1 MALQFKEGADVYTA
15 DGEKAGTVNR
25 VVIDPL
31 TDEVT
36 HLVVSKGWLFVT
48 EKVVPIHLI
57 EEAIEDRVELTL
69 IEDLEML
76 PVLKERHF
84 LTVYGTEETPYE
96 RPVVWYPPLGTAWWR
111 PAGYL
116 HYPAPFGYSEP
127 PYVVQTEKNIPP
139 GTVAMKEG
147 AEVVASDGES
157 VGEVARVFADSYS
170 GRVTHVIIS
179 QGLLQQEEKL
189 VPTTWVVGIQED
201 QVHLAVRSQAI
212 EDLPAY
218 KAEEA

>member
-57 EEAIEDRVELTL
+57 EEATEDRVELTL